1 MTRNSGSSCGIKS
14 KRMSKA
20 RVNSATK
27 RRRPFPYAWR
37 CILPVVV
44 LLLSALACGGIGLAY
59 EHDLVR
65 DYAIWA
71 TDLKAQAAVVQKI
84 PDSSSASTVVRAL
97 VFAYGWN
104 EAFIIAKQHPNL
116 DGFDGIDTSI
126 THWFIVEVANREVH
140 GPLTE
145 TEYLELREKLAIPH
159 DLDFVKTIEP

>member
-1 MTRNSGSSCGIKS
+1 
-14 KRMSKA
+14 
-20 RVNSATK
+20 
-27 RRRPFPYAWR
+27 
-37 CILPVVV
+37 LPVIV

-59 EHDLVR
+59 EYDLVR

-84 PDSSSASTVVRAL
+84 PDSSSASIVVKPM

-104 EAFIIAKQHPNL
+104 EAFIIAKQHPYL
-116 DGFDGIDTSI
+116 GLSDGIDTGV

-145 TEYLELREKLAIPH
+145 PEYLELHEKLAIPH
-159 DLDFVKTIEP
+159 DLDFVRTIEP

>member
-1 MTRNSGSSCGIKS
+1 
-14 KRMSKA
+14 MSKNH
-20 RVNSATK
+20 VNSANK
-27 RRRPFPYAWR
+27 RRRPFPCVWR

-71 TDLKAQAAVVQKI
+71 TDLKAQAAVVQKD
-84 PDSSSASTVVRAL
+84 PDSSSASPVVGPM

-104 EAFIIAKQHPNL
+104 EAFIIAKQHPSL
-116 DGFDGIDTSI
+116 DRSNEIDTGV

-145 TEYLELREKLAIPH
+145 PEYLELREKLAIPR